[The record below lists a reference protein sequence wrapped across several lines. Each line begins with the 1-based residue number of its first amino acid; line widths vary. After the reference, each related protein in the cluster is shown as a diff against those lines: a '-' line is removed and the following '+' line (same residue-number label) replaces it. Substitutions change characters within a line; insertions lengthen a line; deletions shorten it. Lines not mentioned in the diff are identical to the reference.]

1 MNQDPIP
8 WNTQGVKPRR
18 ADAFQAHGTREEIR
32 LLFGTLSRDTGRKGQ
47 FTAGAHTRVV
57 LSPFTAKGLA
67 RALERILEQ
76 ATPAGEEVPPQAAAH
91 VSPNGSLIPNE
102 QEKLI
107 RLVQDL
113 GVDFGVERSFKMAPG
128 RLLPDRLLLAV
139 NTRDAAPERLV
150 QICREIGMPVEQ
162 GRLFRERLDEA
173 DTVGLG
179 IEQSYKT
186 ATYKVY
192 LEFWEKVKKLV
203 GSNPDRREPLLLHLG
218 FKWDAHDPQKAAMAR
233 YMTHPM
239 LSTPGI
245 LKRVASILQGP
256 GARVSLETAR
266 AVIRLAA
273 RRARNQRFIYLE
285 VGEQGNPRRSFDV
298 NLYKAALPLKEL
310 HPLLSGVRRAFG
322 IPKDG
327 FEAMFEQAGERIFG
341 HLSAGVDRQDKDFWT
356 ISYEIRARPGV

>member
-1 MNQDPIP
+1 VTVREQQQDPR
-8 WNTQGVKPRR
+8 WNPQGVKPRR

-32 LLFGTLSRDTGRKGQ
+32 LLFGTLSRETGKEGQ
-47 FTAGAHTRVV
+47 FMAGAHTRVV

-76 ATPAGEEVPPQAAAH
+76 AIPAEEEVPPQRTGPA
-91 VSPNGSLIPNE
+91 SLDKSLIKDR

-162 GRLFRERLDEA
+162 GRLFRERLAEA

-179 IEQSYKT
+179 IEQSDKT

-192 LEFWEKVKKLV
+192 LEFWEKVKKS
-203 GSNPDRREPLLLHLG
+203 GRDSPRP
-218 FKWDAHDPQKAAMAR
+218 
-233 YMTHPM
+233 
-239 LSTPGI
+239 
-245 LKRVASILQGP
+245 
-256 GARVSLETAR
+256 
-266 AVIRLAA
+266 IR
-273 RRARNQRFIYLE
+273 
-285 VGEQGNPRRSFDV
+285 
-298 NLYKAALPLKEL
+298 
-310 HPLLSGVRRAFG
+310 
-322 IPKDG
+322 
-327 FEAMFEQAGERIFG
+327 
-341 HLSAGVDRQDKDFWT
+341 
-356 ISYEIRARPGV
+356 